1 MESKAVERETAV
13 SVFLDGGDE
22 VTGDAY
28 VLAVGKGAE
37 AARRVEVEKESRQLP
52 PDQRVL
58 RWAEMRV
65 EPDDL
70 LYFYDVNSWHQRC
83 VLVKALLVGGL
94 GWEVVR
100 AGHVI
105 YDSVESREIPDDPV
119 VKLLTR
125 PNPHPMEGLDVMLH
139 RFLVDYF
146 AIGNAYLEVVRDRG
160 GRIAELY
167 HVPGRTMRRR
177 AKFDGYVQVRGA
189 ETVPFSNFGSPE
201 DGKNEIL
208 HLYLYDPRD
217 DYYGLPD
224 WYGAVGP
231 MALDRTVL
239 EFNTQLFANSMMAHM
254 ALVVEGGKLSQGA
267 RDAIKTFLL
276 QRGTGV
282 KNAGRVLL
290 LEDERSDVK
299 VRFEKLN
306 VKMQD
311 SMVLAAQ
318 QHFRDLIVSA
328 HGVPP
333 RILGIV
339 TPGQLGATGEVEGQ
353 LRTFLETVLR
363 PARRKL
369 ETAFGV
375 LLAGFGEGY
384 GVRFKEMDA
393 TDLKSDADFFDRM
406 IERGV
411 FTAQEVR
418 ALVDKTI
425 TR

>member
-1 MESKAVERETAV
+1 MERETSV
-13 SVFLDGGDE
+13 SVFLEGGDE
-22 VTGDAY
+22 VTGDEY
-28 VLAVGKGAE
+28 VLAVSKS
-37 AARRVEVEKESRQLP
+37 AAGESRVEVEKESQQLP

-65 EPDDL
+65 DPDDL
-70 LYFYDVNSWHQRC
+70 LYFYDVNSWHRRC
-83 VLVKALLVGGL
+83 VLVKALLVAGL

-100 AGHVI
+100 NGEVL
-105 YDSVESREIPDDPV
+105 YDSVEGGQIPGDPV
-119 VKLLTR
+119 VQLLTR
-125 PNPHPMEGLDVMLH
+125 PNPNPMEGLDVILH
-139 RFLVDYF
+139 RFCVDYF
-146 AIGNAYLEVVRDRG
+146 AIGNGYLEVSRDRA
-160 GRIAELY
+160 GRVAELY

-177 AKFDGYVQVRGA
+177 VTFDGYVQVRGV
-189 ETVPFSNFGSPE
+189 EKVQFRNFGDPE
-201 DGKNEIL
+201 AGKNEIL
-208 HLYLYDPRD
+208 HVYLYDPRD

-311 SMVLAAQ
+311 AMVLAAQ

-339 TPGQLGATGEVEGQ
+339 TPGQLGASGEVEGQ
-353 LRTFLETVLR
+353 LRTFVETVLR
-363 PARRKL
+363 PARREL

-375 LLAGFGEGY
+375 LLSEFGEGY
-384 GVRFKEMDA
+384 AIRFKEMDA
-393 TDLKSDADFFDRM
+393 TDLKSDADFFDKM

-411 FTAQEVR
+411 FTAEEVR